1 MLATWP
7 EPKHRRAN
15 EGDKVQEAQ
24 EGRPSLRKVGET
36 LCSKYSGVAASRNKT
51 RQLVEERL
59 AEKHRHSETDG
70 PKGEEFS

>member
-36 LCSKYSGVAASRNKT
+36 LCSKYSGVAASWNKT
-51 RQLVEERL
+51 RQLVEE
-59 AEKHRHSETDG
+59 
-70 PKGEEFS
+70 